1 MMMMKKTS
9 VLFPLLRIPNRLRKK
24 TLPPLPPPLHP
35 KSVRSMTCC
44 NAALSADAYYLS
56 DLPSAAMYEKSYTHP
71 SHVLL
76 SCVTP
81 HTNFLYTAS
90 LNGSVKIWKKF
101 PIVSPVSPFSL
112 GHRVREAVLRAPGPR
127 RVPRGLGGRPFR
139 GLCGRRQAR
148 GHLRHRRLR
157 RHPDLLARFP
167 PRTALLGARQLA
179 ERVPAGMGVDS
190 SPRLAI
196 SDAESHAIGVYSIEN
211 PTPLFTFR
219 YHKQPIVGLL
229 FHPTLNFIVSLD
241 QGGVFAY
248 WVPQDG
254 ALPKNSIEFRFMIAT
269 DLYIFRKNKVVP
281 MTLSASLS
289 GNRMAVF
296 ALDWKV
302 RFALRDT
309 SDVHFRRDDRQAP
322 ADHRRVG
329 RGVRIPFRAERASH
343 RRFPLRKTPKTRSH
357 PPRKS
362 PDFWNS

>member
-1 MMMMKKTS
+1 MMMKTL

-24 TLPPLPPPLHP
+24 TPLPPPLHP
-35 KSVRSMTCC
+35 KSVRSIACS

-71 SHVLL
+71 SLVLL

-101 PIVSPVSPFSL
+101 PIVSPFPRFSL
-112 GHRVREAVLRAPGPR
+112 GHRVREAVLRAPGTR
-127 RVPRGLGGRPFR
+127 RVPRGLRGRPLRGFR
-139 GLCGRRQAR
+139 GGRQAR
-148 GHLRHRRLR
+148 GHLRHGRLR

-167 PRTALLGARQLA
+167 PRPALLGARQLA
-179 ERVPAGMGVDS
+179 ERVPAGMGVER
-190 SPRLAI
+190 SPLLAI
-196 SDAESHAIGVYSIEN
+196 SDAESHAIGVYSIEK
-211 PTPLFTFR
+211 PTPLFAFR

-241 QGGVFAY
+241 KGGVFAY

-254 ALPKNSIEFRFMIAT
+254 SLPKNSIEFRFMIAT

-302 RFALRDT
+302 RFARRDP

-322 ADHRRVG
+322 ADHRRIG
-329 RGVRIPFRAERASH
+329 RSVRVPFRAERASD
-343 RRFPLRKTPKTRSH
+343 RRFPLRKTPKTRSD